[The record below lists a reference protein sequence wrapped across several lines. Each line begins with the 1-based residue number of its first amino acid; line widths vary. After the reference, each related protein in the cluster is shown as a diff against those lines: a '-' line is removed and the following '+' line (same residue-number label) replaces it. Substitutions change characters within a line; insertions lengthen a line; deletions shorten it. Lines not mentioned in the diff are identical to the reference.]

1 MTDVTINADPVKNA
15 AIAAGVTFTFYAMPD
30 FIRSKTLRFFGKTAL
45 LAVSS
50 AQITQSDAA
59 QWNDSIKD
67 VQSFLEDADADE
79 LTTTAGVV
87 AAVGSVAVASVVVGE
102 NTIFNRAEKKRAKG
116 KKLSHTKQ
124 ALVLAAL
131 TGGLLY
137 ALESADIS

>member
-1 MTDVTINADPVKNA
+1 MTDVTIKADPAKNA
-15 AIAAGVTFTFYAMPD
+15 AIAAGVTFAFYAMPD

-50 AQITQSDAA
+50 AQLTQADTA
-59 QWNDSIKD
+59 QWNDSIKEA
-67 VQSFLEDADADE
+67 QSFLADADADE

-87 AAVGSVAVASVVVGE
+87 TAVGSVAVASVIVGE
-102 NTIFNRAEKKRAKG
+102 KATFNRAEKKRAKG
-116 KKLSHTKQ
+116 KKFSHTKQ